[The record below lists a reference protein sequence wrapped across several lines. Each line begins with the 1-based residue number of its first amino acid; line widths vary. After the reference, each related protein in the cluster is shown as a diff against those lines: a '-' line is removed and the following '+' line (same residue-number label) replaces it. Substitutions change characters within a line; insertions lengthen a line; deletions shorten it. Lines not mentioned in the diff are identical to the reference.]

1 MTTVGKATACV
12 CIFSTLLMGC
22 YTPALINPSGE
33 GKKNIYA
40 TDEVYYVITKDS
52 TKYVFD
58 YPPVITHDTIIGQ
71 VTKEICTEVSIPLSD
86 LAQVGESKSG
96 NIQNVVTKSGTRYT
110 FENTPAIIN
119 RTIVGEIEP
128 ITSLPVRVAIPVS
141 DVVEAS
147 VSEFNAQ
154 KTWTTVA
161 GVVLIV
167 GVFAAMA
174 VSVGESVGN
183 GITLGDCFPK

>member
-1 MTTVGKATACV
+1 MTRARKATACV
-12 CIFSTLLMGC
+12 CVFSVLYMGC
-22 YTPALINPSGE
+22 YTPALIDPSGQE
-33 GKKNIYA
+33 KKKIYA

-58 YPPVITHDTIIGQ
+58 YPPVITNDTIIGQ
-71 VTKEICTEVSIPLSD
+71 VTKEIGTEVSIPLSD

-96 NIQNVVTKSGTRYT
+96 NIQYVVTKAGTKYT

-119 RTIVGEIEP
+119 RAIVGETEP
-128 ITSLPVRVAIPVS
+128 IASLPVKVAIPVS
-141 DVVEAS
+141 DVIEAS
-147 VSEFNAQ
+147 ISEFNAE

-161 GVVLIV
+161 GVVLVV
-167 GVFAAMA
+167 GVLVAMT
-174 VSVGESVGN
+174 VSAGESIGN